1 MYPTLQNSC
10 HCLHL
15 AFTSLQALLTAFEV
29 TNCLAKGGGVS
40 NSRSHYDDQ
49 LLKQTATRING
60 GGSEVMAVSLS
71 QPHHDIHSFIH
82 SFYFYSAPSSPL
94 LLRGAPD
101 TARILCRNFTPKR
114 HRQLKAK
121 DLPKVPTWQLE
132 RESNP

>member
-49 LLKQTATRING
+49 LLKQTATRINR

-82 SFYFYSAPSSPL
+82 SISIAPLQVHYYSEALPTQHEYCAGIS
-94 LLRGAPD
+94 
-101 TARILCRNFTPKR
+101 
-114 HRQLKAK
+114 RQ
-121 DLPKVPTWQLE
+121 
-132 RESNP
+132 S